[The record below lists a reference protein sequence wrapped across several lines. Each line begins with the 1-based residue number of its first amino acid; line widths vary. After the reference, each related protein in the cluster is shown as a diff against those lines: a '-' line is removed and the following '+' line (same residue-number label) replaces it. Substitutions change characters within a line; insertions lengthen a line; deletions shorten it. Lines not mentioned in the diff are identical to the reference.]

1 MQVFRGCV
9 EITSENAVLGL
20 RAGHLNEFSNAR
32 IGLTD
37 AARGEF
43 AKAGGRRCDESARAN
58 GSNYSDLEKSSKNQS
73 LSEPKK
79 RCAAWFG
86 FANHKCCAPRTRNH
100 LEGSEIRVEMGDGL
114 DAAEIILQRDV
125 LIGGVGVF
133 VG

>member
-1 MQVFRGCV
+1 MRIFQGCV
-9 EITSENAVLGL
+9 EITAKNAVLGL
-20 RAGHLNEFSNAR
+20 RAGHLNGLSNAR
-32 IGLTD
+32 IGPTD

-43 AKAGGRRCDESARAN
+43 AKAGGRRMRRFCKGQRPQLQRFGE
-58 GSNYSDLEKSSKNQS
+58 SSKNQN

-86 FANHKCCAPRTRNH
+86 FAHHKCCALRTRNH